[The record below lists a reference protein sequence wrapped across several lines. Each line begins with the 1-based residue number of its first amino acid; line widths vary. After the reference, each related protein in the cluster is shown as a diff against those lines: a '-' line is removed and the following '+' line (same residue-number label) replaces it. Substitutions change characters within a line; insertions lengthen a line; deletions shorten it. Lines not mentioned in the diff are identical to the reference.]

1 MYISDLSEL
10 QRVLHEMYEQLR
22 DMRKENTYIS
32 YVSLLLIGK
41 TTGLTQMFGH

>member
-1 MYISDLSEL
+1 MYISDFKEL
-10 QRVLHEMYEQLR
+10 QRVLHEMHKQQR
-22 DMRKENTYIS
+22 DMRKENAYIS